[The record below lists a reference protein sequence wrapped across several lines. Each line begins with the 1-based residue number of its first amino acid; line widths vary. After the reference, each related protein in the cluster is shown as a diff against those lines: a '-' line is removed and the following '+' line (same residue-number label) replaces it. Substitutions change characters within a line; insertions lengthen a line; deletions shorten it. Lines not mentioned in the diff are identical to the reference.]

1 MSERRSEARLQ
12 GVFEAA
18 VDGIILIDAHGIV
31 QQVNP
36 AVERMFGYAASELLG
51 RNVKV
56 LMPAPYHDEHDG
68 YLERHRRTGER
79 HIIGIGREVTA
90 RHKSGR
96 TFPMHLSVAEV
107 IDGDERLYAGIVRD
121 ISASKAAE
129 QAREELIAKLE
140 SQNAE
145 LERFTY
151 TVSHDLKS
159 PLITIKAFVGQLEK
173 SVAKGNMDRF
183 RADVGR
189 IAAAADKMKALL
201 DNLLELSRIG
211 RVANPS
217 VDVDLRELVDEVLE
231 LLSATIADRHAQ
243 VTVQPGLPRVRG
255 DRIRLRE
262 VVQNLV
268 ENALKFTKDA
278 APRVEIGAQVEGTMA
293 VCHVRDHG
301 IGIEPRYHER
311 IFGLFEQLDAGHHNP
326 GTGVGLALVRRIV
339 NVHGGR
345 TWAQSEGPGQGLTIF
360 FSLPLAP
367 TPTDAPA
374 PAAPA
379 APAAQG
385 SRA

>member
-1 MSERRSEARLQ
+1 MA
-12 GVFEAA
+12 VFEAA
-18 VDGIILIDAHGIV
+18 VDGIILIDEQGTV
-31 QQVNP
+31 QQANP
-36 AVERMFGYAASELLG
+36 AIERMFGYAASELIG
-51 RNVKV
+51 QNVKV
-56 LMPAPYHDEHDG
+56 LMPSPYHEEHDG
-68 YLERHRRTGER
+68 YLQRYRGTGER
-79 HIIGIGREVTA
+79 HIIGIGREVEA

-107 IDGDERLYAGIVRD
+107 YEGDQRLFAGIIRD
-121 ISASKAAE
+121 ITASKAAE
-129 QAREELIAKLE
+129 RAREELIERLE

-173 SVAKGNMDRF
+173 SVAKGNLDRF

-231 LLSATIADRHAQ
+231 LLSATISERRAQ
-243 VTVQPGLPRVRG
+243 LTIAPALPRVRG

-268 ENALKFTKDA
+268 ENALKFSNDA
-278 APRVEIGAQVEGTMA
+278 APQVEIGAAVEGGMA

-301 IGIEPRYHER
+301 IGLEPRYHER
-311 IFGLFEQLDAGHHNP
+311 IFGLFEQLDAGNHKE

-339 NVHGGR
+339 NVHGGK
-345 TWAQSEGPGQGLTIF
+345 TWAESEGLGKGLTVF
-360 FSLPLAP
+360 FSLPLAHP
-367 TPTDAPA
+367 PPDAVA
-374 PAAPA
+374 PPEGA
-379 APAAQG
+379 
-385 SRA
+385 RA

>member
-1 MSERRSEARLQ
+1 MTEHRSEARLRA
-12 GVFEAA
+12 VFEAA
-18 VDGIILIDAHGIV
+18 VDGIILIDDHGTI

-36 AVERMFGYAASELLG
+36 AIERMFGFSASELLG
-51 RNVKV
+51 QNVKV
-56 LMPAPYHDEHDG
+56 LMPAPYHEEHDG
-68 YLERHRRTGER
+68 YLERYRATNER
-79 HIIGIGREVTA
+79 HIIGIGREVVA

-107 IDGDERLYAGIVRD
+107 FEGDQRLFAGIIRD
-121 ISASKAAE
+121 ITANKAAE
-129 QAREELIAKLE
+129 RAREELIARLE

-231 LLSATIADRHAQ
+231 LLSASIGERRAQ
-243 VTVQPGLPRVRG
+243 LTVEPALPRVRG

-262 VVQNLV
+262 VLQNLV
-268 ENALKFTKDA
+268 ENALKFSKDA
-278 APRVEIGAQVEGTMA
+278 APRIEIGAVVEGSMA
-293 VCHVRDHG
+293 ICHVRDHG
-301 IGIEPRYHER
+301 IGIEPRYHDR
-311 IFGLFEQLDAGHHNP
+311 IFGLFEQLDAGSHKE

-339 NVHGGR
+339 NVHGGK
-345 TWAQSEGPGQGLTIF
+345 TWAESEGLGKGLTIF
-360 FSLPLAP
+360 FSLPLARP
-367 TPTDAPA
+367 PGDASTPPA
-374 PAAPA
+374 E
-379 APAAQG
+379 G
-385 SRA
+385 SAG

>member
-1 MSERRSEARLQ
+1 MTEDRNEARLRA
-12 GVFEAA
+12 VFEAA
-18 VDGIILIDAHGIV
+18 VDGIILIDDRGTIE
-31 QQVNP
+31 QVNP
-36 AVERMFGYAASELLG
+36 AIERMFGFSASELLG
-51 RNVKV
+51 QNVKV
-56 LMPAPYHDEHDG
+56 LMPSPYHEEHDG
-68 YLERHRRTGER
+68 YLDRYRATSER
-79 HIIGIGREVTA
+79 HIIGIGREVVA

-107 IDGDERLYAGIVRD
+107 LEGNERRFAGIIRD
-121 ISASKAAE
+121 ISAAKAAE
-129 QAREELIAKLE
+129 RAREELIARLE
-140 SQNAE
+140 AQNAE

-159 PLITIKAFVGQLEK
+159 PLITIKSFVGQLEK
-173 SVAKGNMDRF
+173 SVAKGNMERF

-189 IAAAADKMKALL
+189 ISAAAEKMKALL

-231 LLSATIADRHAQ
+231 LLSAPIAERRAQ
-243 VTVQPGLPRVRG
+243 IEVALSLPRVRG

-268 ENALKFTKDA
+268 ENALKFSADA
-278 APRVEIGAQVEGTMA
+278 PPRVEIGGRVEGELV

-301 IGIEPRYHER
+301 VGIDPRYHER
-311 IFGLFEQLDAGHHNP
+311 IFGLFEQLDAGSHKE

-345 TWAQSEGPGQGLTIF
+345 TWAESEGPGKGLTIF
-360 FSLPLAP
+360 FSLPLARP
-367 TPTDAPA
+367 PA
-374 PAAPA
+374 GTAAATSQGQPA
-379 APAAQG
+379 
-385 SRA
+385 